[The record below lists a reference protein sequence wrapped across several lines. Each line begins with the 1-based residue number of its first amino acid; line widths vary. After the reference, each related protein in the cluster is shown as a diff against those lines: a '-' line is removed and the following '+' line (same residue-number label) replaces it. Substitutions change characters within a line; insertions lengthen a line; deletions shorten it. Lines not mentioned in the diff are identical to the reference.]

1 MNKHSLVIVVLK
13 LLRYMRIGL
22 GRKNWRGVHKQQ
34 PRKDV
39 ELYFFSHNSTNTPP
53 VDLG

>member
-1 MNKHSLVIVVLK
+1 MSIKTTEI
-13 LLRYMRIGL
+13 YA
-22 GRKNWRGVHKQQ
+22 NWVWKEELERLHKQQ